1 MIRTKETSN
10 LTYLGLFPLG
20 KSSRGKGR
28 GIRLN
33 TKIIVQKNQLE
44 EIEGI
49 TADYPYVMHRVD
61 IAATKVPWH
70 WHEEMEIGYIEEGS
84 AEILTANKTCCLEK
98 GDAYFTNTNALT
110 AMRCKEGSSC
120 TIVISH
126 IFHPVILS
134 GHFRSVFEKKYVEPV
149 LKNKNIEMIEIK
161 GISSRQKEIV
171 RRLRHLTDLQAEEN
185 KEFQTRNLLSDIWLL
200 LIEEIREAEETGI
213 SVKLISRE
221 RIQTM
226 MAYIKQY
233 YAEKITLDEIA
244 ASAPVS
250 KRECL
255 RCFRDVIQ
263 KTPIEYLMD
272 YRIEMAEKLLK
283 STDKPITEIALE
295 TGFSNSAYFGK
306 VFKNIKAMT
315 PGEYRKQNR

>member
-1 MIRTKETSN
+1 M
-10 LTYLGLFPLG
+10 
-20 KSSRGKGR
+20 
-28 GIRLN
+28 GIKMN

-49 TADYPYVMHRVD
+49 SADYPYVMHRVD
-61 IAATKVPWH
+61 IAAIKVPWH

-84 AEILTANKTCCLEK
+84 AEILTANKTYCLEK

-126 IFHPVILS
+126 IFHSVILS

-161 GISSRQKEIV
+161 GISGRQKEILRGL
-171 RRLRHLTDLQAEEN
+171 RRLTDLQAEEN

-200 LIEEIREAEETGI
+200 LIEEIREAEEMGI

-226 MAYIKQY
+226 MAYIKQH

-244 ASAPVS
+244 ASALVS

-272 YRIEMAEKLLK
+272 YRIAMAEKLLK

-306 VFKNIKAMT
+306 VFKNIRTMT